1 MISEQTPEKLLRQFS
16 SHIMMVR
23 PVRFAYNTQT
33 AEDNAF
39 MHKVKSLDS
48 AEIQTKALAEF
59 EMFVAKLKDV
69 GIRLTIFDDRPEPH
83 TPDSIF
89 PNNWISFHQNE
100 KIIIYPIKAENR
112 RLEKRKDIV
121 ETLSKLYPN
130 PEVIDWSEFE
140 EKELFLEGTGSL
152 VLDRYH
158 EIAYACI
165 SQRTHQEVLDAFCQL
180 TGYKPVA
187 VHGFDQDG
195 EEIYHTNVMMAMGE
209 NFVVVCLGCIW
220 DQKERAMLENK
231 FRETGKEIVN
241 ISLDQMNAFA
251 GNMLQVKNKDGKLIL
266 VMSSTAYESLT
277 PDQITLLE
285 GHTSLLHCPIDT
297 IETYGGGSARCMM
310 AEVFLPKL

>member
-195 EEIYHTNVMMAMGE
+195 EEIYHTNVMMGLGIGFA
-209 NFVVVCLGCIW
+209 VVCL
-220 DQKERAMLENK
+220 DAVRDPEEKVMLQNSLES
-231 FRETGKEIVN
+231 TGFEI
-241 ISLDQMNAFA
+241 IPLTFHQMNNFA
-251 GNMLQVKNKDGKLIL
+251 GNLLQVMAEDGTPYVIL
-266 VMSSTAYESLT
+266 SQRAYDSLT
-277 PDQITLLE
+277 DSQLAVMRRNSKVLPVPLDI
-285 GHTSLLHCPIDT
+285 
-297 IETYGGGSARCMM
+297 IEVIGGGSVRCMM
-310 AEVFLPKL
+310 TEIFES

>member
-59 EMFVAKLKDV
+59 EMFVAKLKEV

-130 PEVIDWSEFE
+130 PEVIDWGEFE

-195 EEIYHTNVMMAMGE
+195 EEIYHTNVMMGLGIGFA
-209 NFVVVCLGCIW
+209 VVCL
-220 DQKERAMLENK
+220 DAVRDPEEKLLLQNSLES
-231 FRETGKEIVN
+231 TGFEI
-241 ISLDQMNAFA
+241 IPLTFHQMNNFA
-251 GNMLQVKNKDGKLIL
+251 GNLLQVMAEDGTPYVIL
-266 VMSSTAYESLT
+266 SQRAYDSLT
-277 PDQITLLE
+277 DSQLAVMRRNSKVLPVPLDI
-285 GHTSLLHCPIDT
+285 
-297 IETYGGGSARCMM
+297 IEVIGGGSVRCMM
-310 AEVFLPKL
+310 TEIFES

>member
-195 EEIYHTNVMMAMGE
+195 EEIYHTNVMMGLGIGFA
-209 NFVVVCLGCIW
+209 VVCL
-220 DQKERAMLENK
+220 DAVRDPEEKLLLQNSLES
-231 FRETGKEIVN
+231 TGFEI
-241 ISLDQMNAFA
+241 IPLTFHQMNNFA
-251 GNMLQVKNKDGKLIL
+251 GNLLQV
-266 VMSSTAYESLT
+266 
-277 PDQITLLE
+277 
-285 GHTSLLHCPIDT
+285 
-297 IETYGGGSARCMM
+297 M
-310 AEVFLPKL
+310 AEDGTPY

>member
-59 EMFVAKLKDV
+59 EMFVAKLKEV

-195 EEIYHTNVMMAMGE
+195 EEIYHTNVMMGLGIGFA
-209 NFVVVCLGCIW
+209 VVCL
-220 DQKERAMLENK
+220 DAVRDPEEKLLLQNSLES
-231 FRETGKEIVN
+231 TGFEI
-241 ISLDQMNAFA
+241 IPLTFHQMNNFA
-251 GNMLQVKNKDGKLIL
+251 GNLLQVMAEDGTPYVIL
-266 VMSSTAYESLT
+266 SQRAYDSLT
-277 PDQITLLE
+277 DSQLAVMRRNSKVLPVPLDI
-285 GHTSLLHCPIDT
+285 
-297 IETYGGGSARCMM
+297 IEVIGGGSVRCMM
-310 AEVFLPKL
+310 TEIFES

>member
-59 EMFVAKLKDV
+59 EMFVAKLKEV

-121 ETLSKLYPN
+121 ETLSELYPN

-195 EEIYHTNVMMAMGE
+195 EEIYHTNVMMGLGIGFA
-209 NFVVVCLGCIW
+209 VVCL
-220 DQKERAMLENK
+220 DAVRDPEEKAMLQNSLES
-231 FRETGKEIVN
+231 TGFEI
-241 ISLDQMNAFA
+241 IPLTFHQMNNFA
-251 GNMLQVKNKDGKLIL
+251 GNLLQVMAEDGTPYVIL
-266 VMSSTAYESLT
+266 SQRAYDSLT
-277 PDQITLLE
+277 DSQLAVMRRNSKVLPVPLDI
-285 GHTSLLHCPIDT
+285 
-297 IETYGGGSARCMM
+297 IEVIGGGSVRCMM
-310 AEVFLPKL
+310 TEIFES